1 MEISTQ
7 IYRNMDDETPIK
19 KIDEKSSS
27 ATIRM
32 IRFLMSKY
40 EFKNNMVLNEVFA
53 KEKDGKK
60 YHPVNP
66 HTLYIECR
74 QEGYRTSV
82 AEINTFLS
90 SDFIPKTNP
99 VVNYFKQ
106 VRETWSEVNHGDYIR
121 KFTRY
126 IQVQGQERFE
136 VQFKKWLVR
145 CVACCL
151 RDDFFNK
158 QALIFVQEQQN
169 SGKTTLTRFLIPDQL
184 KTYQAENISVDKDS
198 LIALSQNFG
207 IIQDEL
213 STLSKTEINAQK
225 TLMSKSQVKVRHP
238 YDKKPK
244 MEPRRASIWGST
256 NKAEFLTDVTGSVRW
271 LCFTVREINWNYIK
285 EIEIDRVWAQA
296 YQLYLT
302 NFHYEMT
309 AKEIR
314 ENEIMNNQYKTIS
327 PEVELV
333 QKFFSPG
340 TKEDHDKFMTATDI
354 CHQLA
359 LNISGN
365 LRISPVE
372 IGKALKLLG
381 HVQSQVRRNEGQNF
395 PEKGYYIKQNQATTY
410 YK

>member
-1 MEISTQ
+1 
-7 IYRNMDDETPIK
+7 MDDETPIK

-99 VVNYFKQ
+99 FVNYFKQ

>member
-1 MEISTQ
+1 
-7 IYRNMDDETPIK
+7 MDEESQLR

-27 ATIRM
+27 PTIRM
-32 IRFLMSKY
+32 IRYLLTKY
-40 EFKNNMVLNEVFA
+40 DFRNNLVLNEVFA
-53 KEKDGKK
+53 SEKEENR
-60 YHPVNP
+60 YTPVNP
-66 HTLYIECR
+66 NTLYIECR
-74 QEGYRTSV
+74 QAGYRTSV
-82 AEINTFLS
+82 AEINTFLC

-99 VVNYFKQ
+99 FADYFNH
-106 VRETWSEVNHGDYIR
+106 VRDKWSEPLHGDYIQ
-121 KFTRY
+121 KFSGY
-126 IQVQGQERFE
+126 IQVHGQGRFE

-169 SGKTTLTRFLIPDQL
+169 SGKTTLTRFLIPDRL
-184 KTYQAENISVDKDS
+184 KPYHAENISVDKDS

-213 STLSKTEINAQK
+213 STLSRTEINAQK

-238 YDKKPK
+238 YDRKPK

-271 LCFTVREINWNYIK
+271 LCFTVREINWDYKNGID
-285 EIEIDRVWAQA
+285 IDRIWAQA
-296 YQLYLT
+296 FHLY
-302 NFHYEMT
+302 NSDFEYEMT
-309 AKEIR
+309 AEEIV
-314 ENEIMNNQYKTIS
+314 ENEIQNNEYKTIS

-340 TKEDHDKFMTATDI
+340 TKEDHDQFMTATEI
-354 CHQLA
+354 CHHLV
-359 LNISGN
+359 LNLSGN
-365 LRISPVE
+365 LKISPIE

-381 HVQSQVRRNEGQNF
+381 HIQCQKRRSEHQTF
-395 PEKGYYIKQNQATTY
+395 PEKGYYIKRNQPTTY
-410 YK
+410 YNQGLNQ

>member
-1 MEISTQ
+1 MEKSTQ
-7 IYRNMDDETPIK
+7 IYRNMDDQTPIK

-40 EFKNNMVLNEVFA
+40 DFKNNMVLNEVFA
-53 KEKDGKK
+53 KEKEGKK

-99 VVNYFKQ
+99 FVNYFKQ
-106 VRETWSEVNHGDYIR
+106 LRDTWSEVNHGDYIR

-136 VQFKKWLVR
+136 IQFKKWLVR

-340 TKEDHDKFMTATDI
+340 SKEDHDKFMTATDI

-365 LRISPVE
+365 LRVSPVE

-381 HVQSQVRRNEGQNF
+381 HVQTQVRRNEAQAF
-395 PEKGYYIKQNQATTY
+395 PEKGYYIKQNQPTTY

>member
-1 MEISTQ
+1 MEKSTQ

-32 IRFLMSKY
+32 IRFLMTKY

-53 KEKDGKK
+53 KEKEGMN

-99 VVNYFKQ
+99 FVNYFKH
-106 VRETWSEVNHGDYIR
+106 VRDTWSEANHGDYIR

-126 IQVQGQERFE
+126 IQVHGQERFE
-136 VQFKKWLVR
+136 IQFKKWLVR

-238 YDKKPK
+238 YDKKPR

-256 NKAEFLTDVTGSVRW
+256 NKAEFLMDVTGSVRW
-271 LCFTVREINWNYIK
+271 LCFTVKEINWNYIK
-285 EIEIDRVWAQA
+285 DIDINRVWAQA

-333 QKFFSPG
+333 QKFFTPG

-381 HVQSQVRRNEGQNF
+381 HVQTQLRRNETQTF
-395 PEKGYYIKQNQATTY
+395 PEKGYYIKQNQPTTY